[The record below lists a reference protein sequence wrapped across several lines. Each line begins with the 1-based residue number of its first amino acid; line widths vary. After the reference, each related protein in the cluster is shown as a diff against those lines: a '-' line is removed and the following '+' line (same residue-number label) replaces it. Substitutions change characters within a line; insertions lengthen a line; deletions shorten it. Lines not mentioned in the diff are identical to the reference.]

1 MRKSAALFTVA
12 LALMLFL
19 KYRTRHGIARVAE
32 ARG

>member
-1 MRKSAALFTVA
+1 LYFFVGAFTVA